1 MIDPDPLP
9 PLTDAFLD
17 RIVDGGLTPDQL
29 REALDRLGREPDGWK
44 RCALAFLEA
53 QCWSESFRSMA
64 DASPALARGF
74 TPTSRPAPSPSP
86 SSRWATTRTRM
97 AVAAGVAA
105 ISFALGW
112 AAHPARTPLAGQ
124 GPPLPLASGDR
135 APVPGVVTTDDLP
148 DAVEGPSGPK
158 LDDSPS
164 PLLAPPIVTVGRV
177 RVSPTEGA
185 PAVPIIGRSG
195 IDEQWVRSQPPTI
208 TEHQMALLEQHGYH
222 VDRRRRLVTATLRD
236 GRRVTVPV
244 DRFQVRYTGTEPL

>member
-74 TPTSRPAPSPSP
+74 TPTSRPAPSPSN
-86 SSRWATTRTRM
+86 RWATTRPRIAM
-97 AVAAGVAA
+97 AAGIAA

-112 AAHPARTPLAGQ
+112 AAHPARTPLARHE
-124 GPPLPLASGDR
+124 PSWPLASGDR
-135 APVPGVVTTDDLP
+135 DPVPDVAKMDHIP
-148 DAVEGPSGPK
+148 DPIEGPSSPMP
-158 LDDSPS
+158 DDSPL
-164 PLLAPPIVTVGRV
+164 PLSAPPIVTVGRV
-177 RVSPTEGA
+177 RVSPDEGA
-185 PAVPIIGRSG
+185 PAVPIIGGSG